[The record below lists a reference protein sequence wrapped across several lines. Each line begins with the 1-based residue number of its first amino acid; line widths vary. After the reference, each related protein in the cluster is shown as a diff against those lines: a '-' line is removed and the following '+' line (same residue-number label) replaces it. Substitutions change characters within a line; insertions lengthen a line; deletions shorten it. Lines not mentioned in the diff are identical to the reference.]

1 MNKDLQDV
9 LDKYIDTFLSQ
20 EEVKQYFILEKEI
33 ENSQEINN
41 LRENLKNCQKA
52 LALSINDKVKNEE
65 CLIKYNL
72 AKDDF
77 DNNPI
82 VNNYNIIK
90 EDIYNKLKDLQDKIN
105 DINKQ

>member
-1 MNKDLQDV
+1 MLNPKNGH
-9 LDKYIDTFLSQ
+9 
-20 EEVKQYFILEKEI
+20 EEY
-33 ENSQEINN
+33 
-41 LRENLKNCQKA
+41 
-52 LALSINDKVKNEE
+52 
-65 CLIKYNL
+65 LIKYNL
-72 AKDDF
+72 AKDAF

>member
-9 LDKYIDTFLSQ
+9 LDKYIDTFLNQ

-33 ENSQEINN
+33 ENSQEIIN

-52 LALSINDKVKNEE
+52 LALSINDKVKHEE
-65 CLIKYNL
+65 YLIKYNL
-72 AKDDF
+72 AKDAF

>member
-9 LDKYIDTFLSQ
+9 LDKYIDTFLNQ

-52 LALSINDKVKNEE
+52 LALSINDNVKHEE

>member
-9 LDKYIDTFLSQ
+9 LDKYIDTFLNQ

-52 LALSINDKVKNEE
+52 LALSINDNVKHEE

-90 EDIYNKLKDLQDKIN
+90 EDIYNKVKDLQDKIN